1 MKISNYGS
9 KLNNQILLRINDEEK
24 TFLSEQSRKYNIK
37 ETQYLRMILDWFMTH
52 KDLIKSIDDNI

>member
-24 TFLSEQSRKYNIK
+24 MFISEQSHKYNIK
-37 ETQYLRMILDWFMTH
+37 DTQYLRMILDWFMTH
-52 KDLIKSIDDNI
+52 KDFIKSIDDNI